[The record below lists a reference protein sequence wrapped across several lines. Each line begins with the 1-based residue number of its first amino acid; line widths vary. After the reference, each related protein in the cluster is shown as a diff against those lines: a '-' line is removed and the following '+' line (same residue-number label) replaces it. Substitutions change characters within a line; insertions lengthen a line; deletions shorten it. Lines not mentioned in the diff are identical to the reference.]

1 MHRRGSVICGPSST
15 PLSSRPTTL
24 GMRRSREMRGMATIS
39 AIMMG
44 QVGEKGDGLVSESY
58 E

>member
-1 MHRRGSVICGPSST
+1 
-15 PLSSRPTTL
+15 
-24 GMRRSREMRGMATIS
+24 MATIS

-44 QVGEKGDGLVSESY
+44 QVGEKGDGLVSEGY

>member
-1 MHRRGSVICGPSST
+1 
-15 PLSSRPTTL
+15 
-24 GMRRSREMRGMATIS
+24 MRLVSRESDFNRCRASHAIRLFQSSDPDPRGMATIS